1 LVPGT
6 VGRARSSLG
15 PVVTI
20 VYPIS
25 GTVANCQPSVPPQNP
40 GLVTVVDGDL
50 EVDYSARHAGLL
62 HCGRG

>member
-1 LVPGT
+1 
-6 VGRARSSLG
+6 
-15 PVVTI
+15 VTI

-25 GTVANCQPSVPPQNP
+25 GTVANCQPSVAPQNP